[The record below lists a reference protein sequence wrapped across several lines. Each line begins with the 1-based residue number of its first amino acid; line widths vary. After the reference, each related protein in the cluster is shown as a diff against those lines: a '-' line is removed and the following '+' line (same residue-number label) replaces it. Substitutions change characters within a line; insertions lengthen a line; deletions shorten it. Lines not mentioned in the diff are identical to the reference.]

1 MVSCFIREPEFVGQT
16 KDRLATVEAQKLVEG
31 ALRDPFDHWLA
42 ADPRAA
48 GAVLDFLVLRAEE
61 RLRRRAEKET
71 QRKSATK
78 KLRLP
83 GKLVDCARQSR
94 DGTELFI
101 VEGDSA
107 GGSAKMARQRETQ
120 ALLPLR
126 GKVLNVLGAAG
137 AKLHQNAEISDLCAG
152 AGGRLG
158 SRFRIE
164 DLRYEKVIIM
174 TDADVDG
181 AHIAALLMTFFFAQM
196 RPLIDH
202 GHLYLACPPLYR
214 LTQGA
219 ARVYA
224 LDDAEK
230 DRLLAK
236 GLGGKGKIEVSRFK
250 GLGEMDAKDLRET
263 TMNPATRRLIRVAID
278 DVDPGATADL
288 IDRLMGKKPEARFAY
303 IQENARFVEALDV

>member
-1 MVSCFIREPEFVGQT
+1 
-16 KDRLATVEAQKLVEG
+16 
-31 ALRDPFDHWLA
+31 
-42 ADPRAA
+42 
-48 GAVLDFLVLRAEE
+48 
-61 RLRRRAEKET
+61 
-71 QRKSATK
+71 
-78 KLRLP
+78 
-83 GKLVDCARQSR
+83 
-94 DGTELFI
+94 
-101 VEGDSA
+101 
-107 GGSAKMARQRETQ
+107 
-120 ALLPLR
+120 
-126 GKVLNVLGAAG
+126 
-137 AKLHQNAEISDLCAG
+137 
-152 AGGRLG
+152 
-158 SRFRIE
+158 
-164 DLRYEKVIIM
+164 
-174 TDADVDG
+174 
-181 AHIAALLMTFFFAQM
+181 MTFFFSQM